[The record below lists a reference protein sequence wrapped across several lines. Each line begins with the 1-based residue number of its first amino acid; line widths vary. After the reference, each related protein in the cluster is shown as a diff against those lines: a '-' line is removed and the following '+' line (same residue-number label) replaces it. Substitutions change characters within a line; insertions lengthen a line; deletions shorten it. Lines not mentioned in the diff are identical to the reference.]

1 MIWCLQRPVILQME
15 VFQAVACPSPGPGV
29 RTPLKDEGALSTGT
43 KDQFPSMKRQFPHNS
58 ACSTMYSLKSILLG
72 RKVEAKWSQVV
83 LFVLSPLNTWSS
95 LGCKHHFKSPFCCPG
110 HSPLAPAR
118 SEFLP
123 SWQWFSCFPA
133 LVVSF
138 LQHPPFPLSCMSSDN
153 PPYQKPPGHSL
164 LSVFF
169 LVSFENMC
177 KWPLGVLNMMIYC
190 SDYCISVFHVFFF
203 LGDFIS

>member
-138 LQHPPFPLSCMSSDN
+138 LQHPPLSSFVHVLWQPTLSETS
-153 PPYQKPPGHSL
+153 GAL
-164 LSVFF
+164 LALCF
-169 LVSFENMC
+169 LLRLLW
-177 KWPLGVLNMMIYC
+177 K
-190 SDYCISVFHVFFF
+190 HVQMTSWCVEYDDI
-203 LGDFIS
+203 LLRLLY